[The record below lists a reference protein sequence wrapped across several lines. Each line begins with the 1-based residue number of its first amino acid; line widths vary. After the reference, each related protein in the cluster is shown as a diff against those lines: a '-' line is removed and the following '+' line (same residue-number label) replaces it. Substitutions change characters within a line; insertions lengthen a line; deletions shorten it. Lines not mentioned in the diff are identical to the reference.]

1 MFKFAHTEYLYLL
14 LILPMLIL
22 FVWLVARKQK
32 KLIAS
37 FADKKMTQL
46 LIPDKSSY
54 KYFIKNS
61 IIIFAMVLLVFA
73 LANPLIGSRVEEVKQ
88 TGIDVFILLDV
99 SNSMR
104 AEDIRPNRLEK
115 AKHQI
120 SRLINRLRGDRI
132 GLIVFAGD
140 AFIQFPITSDYSAA
154 NLFLNAVNFN
164 SVPRQGTNIS
174 AAINL
179 AVNSFSYELETSKA
193 IVIITDGEDHEG
205 ELKEAV
211 DEAVKRGIRIYAIG
225 LGSPAGTPIPVYNAQ
240 GRQTDF
246 RRDRDGN
253 IVLTKLDEN
262 TLIQI
267 ASKGNGKY
275 FRSGNYE
282 DELDLIY
289 RDLSELEKTEFG
301 STRITGYEDKYYYLL
316 IPAIFLLLIEFLIS
330 GRKNKLISSFMKR
343 LGFET

>member
-14 LILPMLIL
+14 YLLPLLVL
-22 FVWLVARKQK
+22 FVWLMFRKQK
-32 KLIAS
+32 KLLS
-37 FADKKMTQL
+37 VFTEKKMISI
-46 LIPDKSSY
+46 LIPDKSNY
-54 KYFIKNS
+54 KYYIKNG
-61 IIIFAMVLLVFA
+61 ITIFAITLLIFA

-99 SNSMR
+99 SNSMK

-120 SRLINRLRGDRI
+120 SQLINRLKGDRI

-140 AFIQFPITSDYSAA
+140 AFTQFPITSDYSAA

-164 SVPRQGTNIS
+164 SVPRQGTNIA

-179 AVNSFSYELETSKA
+179 AINSFSYEEETSKA

-205 ELKEAV
+205 GLKEAV
-211 DEAVKRGIRIYAIG
+211 DDAVKQGIIIYAIG
-225 LGSPAGTPIPVYNAQ
+225 LGSPAGAPIPVYNQQ

-246 RRDRDGN
+246 RRDNDGN
-253 IVLTKLDEN
+253 IVLTKLDE
-262 TLIQI
+262 TILVQI
-267 ASKGNGKY
+267 TSTGKGKY

-301 STRITGYEDKYYYLL
+301 STRITGYEDKFYYLL
-316 IPAIFLLLIEFLIS
+316 IPAILLLLFDFFIS
-330 GRKNKLISSFMKR
+330 ERKNKIISKLMKR